1 MCCFVTKGEAQEEQL
16 AKVKSEKDGELAADV
31 LKAEEFV
38 RNMYKQR
45 GDEWDG
51 VRARAR
57 HTAQAYRSKV
67 WPS

>member
-1 MCCFVTKGEAQEEQL
+1 MKA
-16 AKVKSEKDGELAADV
+16 EKDGELAADV

-45 GDEWDG
+45 GEEWDG

-57 HTAQAYRSKV
+57 YEAQAYRSKV
-67 WPS
+67 RALLVLCSTWDLVKP